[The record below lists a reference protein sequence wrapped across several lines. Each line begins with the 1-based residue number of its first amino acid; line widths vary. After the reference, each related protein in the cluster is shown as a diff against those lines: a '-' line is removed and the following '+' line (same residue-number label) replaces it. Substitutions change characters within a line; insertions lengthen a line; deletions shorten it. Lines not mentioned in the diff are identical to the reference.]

1 MCTVNYRHFSQII
14 PDNDEVYIQH
24 FLGIIDSVD
33 ELAIL
38 EITKNSESY
47 SFRLV
52 PSVPRYN
59 TSLITEILR
68 FHNLF
73 GIQINMSKSIK
84 TSGTIYFEIQL

>member
-1 MCTVNYRHFSQII
+1 MQINRRHFPEII
-14 PDNDEVYIQH
+14 PDNEEIFFAHLEGVV
-24 FLGIIDSVD
+24 DSVD

-52 PSVPRYN
+52 PSIPRYN
-59 TSLITEILR
+59 TILITEILK

>member
-1 MCTVNYRHFSQII
+1 MQISRRHFPEII
-14 PDNDEVYIQH
+14 PDNEEIFFAH
-24 FLGIIDSVD
+24 LEGIVDSVD

-52 PSVPRYN
+52 PSVPKYT

-73 GIQINMSKSIK
+73 DIQINMSKSIK

>member
-1 MCTVNYRHFSQII
+1 MQINRRHFPEII
-14 PDNDEVYIQH
+14 PDNEEIFFAH
-24 FLGIIDSVD
+24 LEGIVDSVD